1 MSNNDCNLHILIIP
15 SWYPAFEGDIGGS
28 FFREQ
33 AHALKK
39 AGNKVGVIYPQFR
52 SITDIKGI
60 YSKPYGIEYI
70 DDQGL
75 PTYKY
80 HHLAVPKIYSVRRA
94 RWIRYG
100 LKLFDEYTKKFGLP
114 DIIHVH
120 SSVHAG
126 HIALEIKSRY
136 SIPYVVTEHSTSF
149 ARDMIKKNE
158 LLILRNI
165 VTSSDYNIAVSQPFC
180 DLLNRTFKVKSWN
193 YIPNIVN
200 SAFLNEDNKVSKK
213 TFKYLSV
220 SFLSEKKAIDNLI
233 KAFSFIIDEVPNAV
247 LYIGGDGDE
256 RKSLEKLA
264 KDLNLKNRVIFLGS
278 LSRERVKLEM
288 AKSSVFVLPSRYETF
303 GVVLVE
309 ALALGKPVIAT
320 KCGGP
325 ESIVNDK
332 VGTLVEVDNIEN
344 LSKAMLDAYLDY
356 DKYNSKDIRQ
366 YCIDNF
372 SEESVIS
379 KLTDIY
385 HSVLAGSWQ

>member
-1 MSNNDCNLHILIIP
+1 MSNNDRNLHILIIP

-70 DDQGL
+70 NDQGL

-80 HHLAVPKIYSVRRA
+80 HHLAVPKIYSIRRA
-94 RWIRYG
+94 RWVGYG
-100 LKLFDEYTKKFGLP
+100 LKLFDEYTKQFGLP

-136 SIPYVVTEHSTSF
+136 SIPYVVTEHSSSF
-149 ARDMIKKNE
+149 ARGMIKKNE
-158 LLILRNI
+158 LLILKNI
-165 VTSSDYNIAVSQPFC
+165 ITSSDYNIAVSQPFC
-180 DLLNRTFKVKSWN
+180 NLLNRTFKVKSWN

-200 SAFLNEDNKVSKK
+200 NAFFNEDNEVSTK

-220 SFLSEKKAIDNLI
+220 SFLSENKAIDNLI
-233 KAFSFIIDEVPNAV
+233 KAFSFVSNEVPNAI
-247 LYIGGDGDE
+247 LYIGGDGE
-256 RKSLEKLA
+256 QRSKLEQLV
-264 KDLNLKNRVIFLGS
+264 KDLNLEDKVIFLGK

-288 AKSSVFVLPSRYETF
+288 ARSSVFVLPSRYETF

-325 ESIVNDK
+325 ESIVNNK
-332 VGTLVEVDNIEN
+332 VGTLVEVDNIEE
-344 LSKAMLDAYLDY
+344 LSKAMLNAYTDY
-356 DKYNSKDIRQ
+356 NKYKSEDIRQ

-372 SEESVIS
+372 SEEAVTA
-379 KLTDIY
+379 KLTEIY
-385 HSVLAGSWQ
+385 YSVVGGWN